1 MWPGSS
7 VLIVISVLIFSV
19 HSLPYFSHIDWR
31 NDPNTVTQNEKIL
44 KLFLKLATHTAN
56 RLTHLRKKFEKEYDC
71 RRNDNPSV
79 LTTETLTT
87 QSSSQTNLE
96 WLDESQKIL
105 NHSSSSDSEISSDQ
119 NQTDDLQLQV
129 LSNLQNIDDVER
141 DIERNLNS
149 KVSNLTSKSVQDIHD
164 TSTNVTGR
172 NDHDAL
178 DFDTL
183 QKPTNEEANQTDLL
197 QEPTLEI
204 SQRLFG
210 TDLAQIVPKIISDV
224 HQNVDQHIAKTQNT
238 QKPLEAGV
246 KRFFNILSST
256 KNILES
262 IIKVLSEAAKGAN
275 NLLHLIIPQSQD
287 TNSNNIQQEQ
297 SKSDSAGETA
307 NASGTNNQETRNNQ
321 EN

>member
-149 KVSNLTSKSVQDIHD
+149 K
-164 TSTNVTGR
+164 
-172 NDHDAL
+172 
-178 DFDTL
+178 
-183 QKPTNEEANQTDLL
+183 
-197 QEPTLEI
+197 EPTLEI

>member
-183 QKPTNEEANQTDLL
+183 QKPTNEEANQTDL
-197 QEPTLEI
+197 EPTLEI